1 MTNHKRY
8 SKIGRVFLAAV
19 VAIYT
24 GLASADTLRVEIDTS
39 SLGTKGWLD
48 LLFNPSTA
56 NSAFATA
63 HLHDF
68 VGFDAV
74 GGAQTGG
81 GVSGSLTAGYTLDN
95 LSSGSELFHSV
106 NFGGKVGFSVDFS
119 GAAGSAINRS
129 LSTLTVAMYGADQ
142 TTLLGNGDPLTGAL
156 VQLYWLPP
164 TANAAGSVTT
174 QVFDNLASVGP
185 ASQIAPVPEPAT
197 WLMMGAGL
205 GVVALAR
212 RRKANGAFAA

>member
-1 MTNHKRY
+1 MTNHKLY
-8 SKIGRVFLAAV
+8 NKVGRVFLAAILAMSTTV
-19 VAIYT
+19 
-24 GLASADTLRVEIDTS
+24 ASADTLRVEIDTS
-39 SLGTKGWLD
+39 SLGGKGWLD

-56 NSAFATA
+56 NSALATT
-63 HLHDF
+63 HLYDF

-95 LSSGSELFHSV
+95 MNSGSELFHSV

-142 TTLLGNGDPLTGAL
+142 TTLLGNGDPLSGAL

-164 TANAAGSVTT
+164 TANTVGTVTSR
-174 QVFDNLASVGP
+174 VFDNLASVGP
-185 ASQIAPVPEPAT
+185 ALPVAPVPEPST

-205 GVVALAR
+205 GLVVLAR
-212 RRKANGAFAA
+212 RRKASHVLAA